1 MATMTSRSGRSSHV
15 AQQAVVDFLSAP
27 ATHGGA
33 AVERIETH
41 SAIVFLAGARALK
54 LKRAVA
60 FDYLDFST
68 PERRRRACEDE
79 VRLNRR
85 TAPGIYRGVVAV
97 TGEPGGGLALDGGG
111 EPVDWCVDMHRFD
124 QEAVLDRVAAR
135 GALTL
140 AIVERLAGAIV
151 RFHGAA
157 APRFDQGGAAN
168 LRWVIAGNAEG
179 FADRGRGILA
189 PEVCAAVTTH
199 AFAALDRHAGLL
211 DRRRDAGFVRQCHG
225 DLHLRN
231 LVLLDDEPT
240 PFDAVEFNDA
250 ISCVDVLYDLAF
262 LVMDLWRRGLR
273 PHANVLLTDYL
284 ALTGDLEGV
293 AALPLFLSCR
303 AAVRAKTSATSATLQ
318 PAGPA
323 RRDLEALAR
332 RYLAMAATLL
342 DPAPPRL
349 IAIGGRSGTGKS
361 TLARGLAPDLGAA
374 PGAIVLRSDV
384 IRKALFGASGT
395 QRLDRAAYDAATS
408 ARVYQGLAERALILL
423 RAGRTVIADAAFL
436 DPARR
441 EAIARVAAEAGVP
454 FAGVWLEAPM
464 DTLIGRVAARAGDAS
479 DADAAVVAGQTRL
492 DEGALDWERLDASG
506 PADGVLERAARLLG
520 PA

>member
-1 MATMTSRSGRSSHV
+1 
-15 AQQAVVDFLSAP
+15 
-27 ATHGGA
+27 
-33 AVERIETH
+33 
-41 SAIVFLAGARALK
+41 
-54 LKRAVA
+54 
-60 FDYLDFST
+60 
-68 PERRRRACEDE
+68 
-79 VRLNRR
+79 
-85 TAPGIYRGVVAV
+85 
-97 TGEPGGGLALDGGG
+97 
-111 EPVDWCVDMHRFD
+111 
-124 QEAVLDRVAAR
+124 
-135 GALTL
+135 
-140 AIVERLAGAIV
+140 
-151 RFHGAA
+151 
-157 APRFDQGGAAN
+157 
-168 LRWVIAGNAEG
+168 
-179 FADRGRGILA
+179 
-189 PEVCAAVTTH
+189 
-199 AFAALDRHAGLL
+199 
-211 DRRRDAGFVRQCHG
+211 
-225 DLHLRN
+225 
-231 LVLLDDEPT
+231 
-240 PFDAVEFNDA
+240 
-250 ISCVDVLYDLAF
+250 
-262 LVMDLWRRGLR
+262 
-273 PHANVLLTDYL
+273 
-284 ALTGDLEGV
+284 
-293 AALPLFLSCR
+293 
-303 AAVRAKTSATSATLQ
+303 
-318 PAGPA
+318 
-323 RRDLEALAR
+323 
-332 RYLAMAATLL
+332 MAATLL